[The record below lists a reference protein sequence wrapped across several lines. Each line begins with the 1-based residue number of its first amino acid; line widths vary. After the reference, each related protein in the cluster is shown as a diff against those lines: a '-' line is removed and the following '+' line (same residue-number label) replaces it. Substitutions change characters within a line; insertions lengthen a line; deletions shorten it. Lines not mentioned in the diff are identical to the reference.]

1 MARTGVP
8 IPTLDPPWPEGQE
21 IAVVIA
27 QAASPGWRRLTHDAA
42 AAAQPGGHSF
52 PLDEA
57 PRSRDSTADD
67 DLTAFLY
74 RHEDR
79 VGGYLCLAS
88 RLITGF
94 RSPTT
99 GYRPTLDTARIIWP
113 SILIVWVDTELR
125 RQGIARRLVVAAA
138 QHADVVPSSMGWAE
152 PFTDNGYLLAQSIAP
167 GGLWITDYS

>member
-8 IPTLDPPWPEGQE
+8 IPSLDPPWPEGQE

-27 QAASPGWRRLTHDAA
+27 QSASPEWRRLTHDAA

-57 PRSRDSTADD
+57 ARSRDSTAD

-79 VGGYLCLAS
+79 MVMSSACVA
-88 RLITGF
+88 
-94 RSPTT
+94 
-99 GYRPTLDTARIIWP
+99 P
-113 SILIVWVDTELR
+113 SIRSAARGRITAGLSAVSWSGARMLAAFGDAATSAGV
-125 RQGIARRLVVAAA
+125 RQGR
-138 QHADVVPSSMGWAE
+138 
-152 PFTDNGYLLAQSIAP
+152 
-167 GGLWITDYS
+167 